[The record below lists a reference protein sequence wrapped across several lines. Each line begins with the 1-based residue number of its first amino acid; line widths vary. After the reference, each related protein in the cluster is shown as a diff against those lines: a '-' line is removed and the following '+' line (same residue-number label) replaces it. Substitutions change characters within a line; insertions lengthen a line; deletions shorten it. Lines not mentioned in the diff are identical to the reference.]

1 MISLMMLMFYQ
12 TWKCLHRVKLMQ
24 KTEDEMHR
32 LVPVPTLF
40 RNALII
46 PLISR

>member
-1 MISLMMLMFYQ
+1 MMPMFYQ
-12 TWKCLHRVKLMQ
+12 TWKRLHRVKLMQ
-24 KTEDEMHR
+24 KTEAYDEMHR
-32 LVPVPTLF
+32 LVPAPTSF